1 MNNTSTRMAPAH
13 PQHMQALQRANEVR
27 LARAELKRKIG
38 SGSLSIAEII
48 LACPWE
54 TASMTIAELLTSQ
67 RGWGAT
73 KAGKFLA
80 EIGMPETKPVG
91 SLTDRQRHLLAAM
104 I

>member
-1 MNNTSTRMAPAH
+1 MNNTSTTMTPAR

-27 LARAELKRKIG
+27 LARADLKRNIG
-38 SGSLSIAEII
+38 SGSLSIAEVI
-48 LACPWE
+48 LTCPWE

-73 KAGKFLA
+73 KASKFLA
-80 EIGMPETKPVG
+80 EIGMLETKPVG
-91 SLTDRQRHLLAAM
+91 SMTDRQRSLLAAM